1 MTDVLAGLVAGWPPK
16 NVSIAVVTSSGT
28 VTHGDIDRDYR
39 IASVSK
45 LLTAYATL
53 VAVEEGITSLDAH
66 VGQESCTLRHLLAHS
81 GGYPF
86 EGTQPVNA
94 PGRKRIYSNTGYDMI
109 ASHIERCSSLPFAR
123 YLRESVCEPLGM
135 VNTVLAGSAAKDVH
149 STARDLTAFV
159 TEMRAP
165 ALLARDT
172 WMNATAPHF
181 AELDGIVPG
190 VGRFSPCWWGLGPE
204 LKGHKHPHWLG
215 ERNSASTFG
224 HFGGAGTFVWIDPVA
239 DIGCVMLSDL
249 GFDDWGLTYWPP
261 FNDAIV
267 SKKFMS

>member
-1 MTDVLAGLVAGWPPK
+1 MTDALAGLVAGWPPK

-53 VAVEEGITSLDAH
+53 VAVEEGITSLDAAF
-66 VGQESCTLRHLLAHS
+66 GQESCTLRHLLAHA

-109 ASHIERCSSLPFAR
+109 ASHIETCSSLPFAR

-149 STARDLTAFV
+149 STARDLAAFV

-165 ALLARDT
+165 TLLARDT
-172 WMNATAPHF
+172 WMDATAPHF

-224 HFGGAGTFVWIDPVA
+224 HFGGAGTFVWVDPVA
-239 DIGCVMLSDL
+239 DVGCVMLSDL
-249 GFDDWGLTYWPP
+249 GFDDWGLTYWPT